1 MIWIDITNL
10 PHVLFFRDFIKNND
24 VLVTTREF
32 GALTS
37 LLDQNKIEYIIIGRH
52 GGKELKSKLLESSKR
67 IEELTQRVS
76 EYDVDVAIAKHSV
89 ELPRVAFGLS
99 IPSLFVLD
107 NEHAVQQNKLTLP
120 LLTKVITPKA
130 LDKRVIEK
138 QGADPKKVKT
148 FYGVCEASHLKNFT
162 PNRESVGEYGDYVV
176 VRPEP
181 YMAAYFKSKGQTQT
195 LIDRLETL
203 GYKVIVLPR
212 GNERYKNALH
222 LENVDALN
230 LIYHSKAFFGGG
242 GTMNREAAILGVPT
256 FSFYS
261 QDLLGVDQ
269 FLIKLGL
276 LHHSPTLEIEIEELL
291 GEKGLGKKAERIL
304 KTFEDPF
311 NIINQ
316 QMS

>member
-37 LLDQNKIEYIIIGRH
+37 ILDQNEIEYIIIGRH
-52 GGKELKSKLLESSKR
+52 GGKDLRSKLLESSKR
-67 IEELTQRVS
+67 IEELTRRVS
-76 EYDVDVAIAKHSV
+76 GYEVDVAIAKHSV

-99 IPSLFVLD
+99 IPSIFVLD
-107 NEHAVQQNKLTLP
+107 NEYAEQQNRLTLP
-120 LLTKVITPKA
+120 LVTTVITPKA
-130 LDKRVIEK
+130 LDKRLIER
-138 QGADPKKVKT
+138 QGANPKKVMT
-148 FYGVCEASHLKNFT
+148 FYGVCEASHLKNFSS
-162 PNRESVGEYGDYVV
+162 NRESVEEYGEYIV

-181 YMAAYFKSKGQTQT
+181 YMAAYFKNTAQTQT
-195 LIDRLETL
+195 LIDRLDIL

-212 GNERYKNALH
+212 GKERYKNTLH

-242 GTMNREAAILGVPT
+242 GTMNREAAILGIPT

-276 LHHSPTLEIEIEELL
+276 LHHSTTLEIEIEELL
-291 GEKGLGKKAERIL
+291 GEKGLRKKAERIR

-311 NIINQ
+311 ETIKEAMN
-316 QMS
+316 